1 MQGTGGSRRQADLR
15 ELANHSPRRNDIGK
29 PPLLRAAQRALPM
42 PLPSPQTG
50 SWSIPREARGNM
62 CARRN
67 LKLPA
72 AKSGRQ
78 ERYLDPSPF
87 GFPAFPGLARSTPT
101 APLIFFFSFPLL
113 QAWSGFSGQE
123 PLYTSL
129 LSAPNMYVLVPTGR
143 DGRCDLEKAG
153 TKQPTPRFPFAEV
166 PSCLQEPLRP
176 LWKSLRGF
184 TRCFLPRAGR
194 AALSRGSSCRDS
206 GSGYLR
212 LIHPPS
218 VLICYVAVISAST
231 MKMPLCLLPRYL

>member
-1 MQGTGGSRRQADLR
+1 MTSGNPPLPLCSATCPPHAPAFSANGVLVDTEGSTGQHVRAAKFEITCGKVGST
-15 ELANHSPRRNDIGK
+15 EEVPRPLSLWFPCLSRIGK
-29 PPLLRAAQRALPM
+29 IHPH
-42 PLPSPQTG
+42 
-50 SWSIPREARGNM
+50 
-62 CARRN
+62 CAV
-67 LKLPA
+67 
-72 AKSGRQ
+72 
-78 ERYLDPSPF
+78 
-87 GFPAFPGLARSTPT
+87 
-101 APLIFFFSFPLL
+101 IIFFSFPLL

-231 MKMPLCLLPRYL
+231 MKMPLCLLPRNL